1 MHTFTV
7 LSLIVV
13 SVFKYSFGIRILWN
27 LSCTKSLNVLYTQL
41 HSPLNSIRSWT
52 VIRSHNLA
60 ERAPVHRIITVQIT
74 NIALYSVQLHQ
85 LQPRVHIT
93 HVSLSAASAGQRKQ
107 FIELTCGL
115 TGLGLARVM
124 HWTALE
130 AGTVRTQPGQ
140 GTGLGTNNP
149 CLHSAWQLT

>member
-74 NIALYSVQLHQ
+74 NIALYSVHLHR
-85 LQPRVHIT
+85 LQPPGSDHT
-93 HVSLSAASAGQRKQ
+93 CQLVSSQCWPEK
-107 FIELTCGL
+107 T
-115 TGLGLARVM
+115 V
-124 HWTALE
+124 HWTDLRPDRPRPGPGNALDRPGGRYSADTAW
-130 AGTVRTQPGQ
+130 AGHWPRDQ
-140 GTGLGTNNP
+140 
-149 CLHSAWQLT
+149 